1 MNTTATTA
9 GISAGSPSA
18 AAKRM
23 RLQRSR
29 RRRGVRCIQV
39 LVNESDIDALVRK
52 RLLDPGCREDGS
64 AIRDAMHDL
73 LFTLAV

>member
-1 MNTTATTA
+1 MHRHRA
-9 GISAGSPSA
+9 
-18 AAKRM
+18 
-23 RLQRSR
+23 R

>member
-18 AAKRM
+18 AARRM
-23 RLQRSR
+23 RLHRAR